1 MSTVILSCTT
11 LLEYVQQAQKTCYT
25 DFPIIELNR
34 QYHIEPSKMKEHIL
48 QTLSSLPSDVD
59 TVLVAMGFCGGSW
72 QDVSCSKTLVIPRV
86 ADCVA
91 LALTTPEQYAPDLK
105 EPGHMYLFGNGENG
119 FSIQAIY
126 ESLLKEYDKEMADIV
141 FNMYFENY
149 YHLDIIDNVCTTV
162 MIWIMWNVHR
172 KMPTGFMLNWILY
185 PEVIFFWKSWYLDTG
200 IISF

>member
-105 EPGHMYLFGNGENG
+105 PSAYPIGMAAMTL
-119 FSIQAIY
+119 
-126 ESLLKEYDKEMADIV
+126 SLSTM
-141 FNMYFENY
+141 
-149 YHLDIIDNVCTTV
+149 VCTTV

-172 KMPTGFMLNWILY
+172 QMQTGFMLNWILY